1 MVIKII
7 PAKHQLNN
15 IFIVSM
21 LACCLSF
28 VVLSKSVALE
38 EAARVLLFDPRP
50 KTCYPITNEL

>member
-7 PAKHQLNN
+7 PAKHKHNN

-21 LACCLSF
+21 LACCSSF
-28 VVLSKSVALE
+28 VVLLKSVALE

-50 KTCYPITNEL
+50 KTYVIL